1 MVLVLCYPVTAAIL
15 EDDAAGWYSPSE
27 VGRLAGVSGKQVG
40 QWARY
45 GYMQSA
51 WALAAPRAY
60 AYQDIAEAMVLH
72 LLIEKGV
79 PYRSI
84 KKALRAA
91 AQKYDGRWP
100 LSSARLYIV
109 GEHPQRRGPKTTVVV
124 DDFDVVARH
133 NVLGQLDLIEVQ
145 RDLERGGWAARE
157 APNLRY
163 IQVDPG
169 RHSGTP
175 VIRGTRIPVESVAV
189 LALQPEGRQSLKLDY
204 ELTDEE
210 IDDAVTW
217 YELVSRYE
225 DSPKLAHRK

>member
-1 MVLVLCYPVTAAIL
+1 MLVLCYSVSPTTL
-15 EDDAAGWYSPSE
+15 EADPAGWYSPSE

-72 LLIEKGV
+72 LLIDNGV

-84 KKALRAA
+84 KKALRVA
-91 AQKYDGRWP
+91 AQKYGRRWP

-109 GEHPQRRGPKTTVVV
+109 DEHPQRRGLKTTVVV

-157 APNLRY
+157 EPSLRH

-189 LALQPEGRQSLKLDY
+189 LALQPQGRESLKADY

-210 IDDAVTW
+210 IDDALTW
-217 YELVSRYE
+217 YQLVSRYE
-225 DSPKLAHRK
+225 DLPSQARRN